1 MSVSDIILETRG
13 LSRAF
18 GGLVAVDKVDLQV
31 ESQTITA
38 IIGPNGAGKT
48 TLFNL
53 ITGVYAPTEGEIR
66 FEGNTI
72 SRALPRRTRY
82 SRSAAGNLDQ
92 GMGYMVHGL
101 RKAIDP
107 VARAADSIIISMQT
121 RSRQVSPVART
132 RLGIVRTF
140 QHVHLFG
147 NMTALENVMTG
158 QHCRSSYGFLEAAFL
173 LPKRHREEERINL
186 NAMKYL
192 NMVGLGQ
199 QIHENALSLP
209 LGQQKLLAI
218 ARALAT
224 EPKLLLLDEPGAG
237 LNRLEKRD
245 LSDLIRRIRDMGIT
259 VILVEHDMP
268 LVMGLA
274 EKVVVLDIGRKIA
287 EGSAAQVQKDKK
299 VIAAYLGDEEE
310 DL

>member
-1 MSVSDIILETRG
+1 MTDNILETRK
-13 LSRAF
+13 LTRAF
-18 GGLVAVDKVDLQV
+18 GGLVAVDNVDLQI
-31 ESQTITA
+31 ETGKITA

-53 ITGVYAPTEGEIR
+53 VAGVYRVTSGEMS
-66 FEGNTI
+66 F
-72 SRALPRRTRY
+72 
-82 SRSAAGNLDQ
+82 Q
-92 GMGYMVHGL
+92 G
-101 RKAIDP
+101 K
-107 VARAADSIIISMQT
+107 SINKM
-121 RSRQVSPVART
+121 SPVTRT
-132 RLGIVRTF
+132 GIGIARTF
-140 QHVHLFG
+140 QHVHLFS

-158 QHCRSSYGFLEAAFL
+158 QHPRSSYGFLEAAFL
-173 LPKRHREEERINL
+173 LPKKFREEERIRL

-199 QIHENALSLP
+199 YAQENALNLP

-245 LSDLIRRIRDMGIT
+245 LSDLIRRIQEMEIT
-259 VILVEHDMP
+259 VVLVEHDMP

-274 EKVVVLDIGRKIA
+274 EKVVVLDTGKKIA
-287 EGSAAQVQKDKK
+287 EGTAAQVQKDKK
-299 VIAAYLGDEEE
+299 VIAAYLGDDE
-310 DL
+310 DDSNA